1 MATDIAFIATKRFC
15 DQLTAF
21 ANSEAT
27 GQRDREALGTLAA
40 RLRPLSRTKPS
51 ERERW
56 LVFGESSAH
65 FEERVP
71 APLPGMTLLLL
82 KAPRRFG
89 AFLTLNT
96 KGTVLV
102 EDLFEMPERAKAEKR
117 LRKELVSRHT
127 IVVPATGGR
136 RLTAPGRRKRR
147 RPEADE

>member
-82 KAPRRFG
+82 SAPRRFG
-89 AFLTLNT
+89 AFLTLDAR
-96 KGTVLV
+96 GTVIV
-102 EDLFEMPERAKAEKR
+102 ENLFEMPERAEVEKR

-127 IVVPATGGR
+127 IVVPATGDR